1 MDELSNLFG
10 SAEQLWQ
17 YIKIYAAKAG
27 REATRVVLELYYV
40 VKSPHT
46 PALDKTLII
55 AALGYQLL
63 PDDKKLLSR
72 EKYGLLG
79 LLDNGAALALAY
91 NRVKTRVTPQ
101 IEAQVDAILIQWFGS
116 EQPQIDIAP
125 ESPQTSNGNDNFGG
139 IYWEPQPAT
148 SPATSET
155 LISTNRP
162 NTTLGGFSDDEDV
175 VID

>member
-10 SAEQLWQ
+10 GAEQLWQ
-17 YIKIYAAKAG
+17 YIKTYAAKAG

-101 IEAQVDAILIQWFGS
+101 IGAQVDAILNQWFGS
-116 EQPQIDIAP
+116 ERPQIDEPSERPQIPSANNDFGSPYWKPQSATIPDTP
-125 ESPQTSNGNDNFGG
+125 ESP
-139 IYWEPQPAT
+139 I
-148 SPATSET
+148 
-155 LISTNRP
+155 ITNRP
-162 NTTLGGFSDDEDV
+162 NTSLGGYNDDEDV

>member
-17 YIKIYAAKAG
+17 YIKVYATKAG

-46 PALDKTLII
+46 PMLDKTLII

-63 PDDKKLLSR
+63 PDEKKILSR
-72 EKYGLLG
+72 DKYGLLG
-79 LLDNGAALALAY
+79 LLDDGAALVLAY
-91 NRVKTRVTPQ
+91 NRVKIRVTPQ
-101 IEAQVDAILIQWFGS
+101 IEAQVDVILNQWFGV
-116 EQPQIDIAP
+116 EQPQIDEP
-125 ESPQTSNGNDNFGG
+125 SERPQISSDNNDFGG
-139 IYWEPQPAT
+139 NYLGPQPIT
-148 SPATSET
+148 IPVTSESS
-155 LISTNRP
+155 ISTNRP
-162 NTTLGGFSDDEDV
+162 NTLLGGFSDDEDV

>member
-10 SAEQLWQ
+10 GAEQLWQ
-17 YIKIYAAKAG
+17 YIKIYAAEAG
-27 REATRVVLELYYV
+27 REATRVVLESYYV

-72 EKYGLLG
+72 EKYGLWG

-101 IEAQVDAILIQWFGS
+101 IEAQVDAILNQWFSS
-116 EQPQIDIAP
+116 EQPLIDTAP
-125 ESPQTSNGNDNFGG
+125 ERPQISSGNDNFGG
-139 IYWEPQPAT
+139 AYWEPQPT
-148 SPATSET
+148 TTPDTPESP
-155 LISTNRP
+155 IINNRP
-162 NTTLGGFSDDEDV
+162 NTSLGGFSEDEDV

>member
-1 MDELSNLFG
+1 MDELSTLFG
-10 SAEQLWQ
+10 GAEQLWQ

-101 IEAQVDAILIQWFGS
+101 IEAQVDAILNHWFGS
-116 EQPQIDIAP
+116 ERSQIDTTSERPQIPSD
-125 ESPQTSNGNDNFGG
+125 NNDFGG
-139 IYWEPQPAT
+139 NYWEPQPAT
-148 SPATSET
+148 MPVAPEATINPS
-155 LISTNRP
+155 RP
-162 NTTLGGFSDDEDV
+162 NTPLGGFSNDEDV

>member
-10 SAEQLWQ
+10 GAEQLWQ
-17 YIKIYAAKAG
+17 YIKVYAAIAG
-27 REATRVVLELYYV
+27 REATRIVLELYYV

-79 LLDNGAALALAY
+79 LLDNGVTLALAY

-101 IEAQVDAILIQWFGS
+101 IEAQVDAILNQWFGS
-116 EQPQIDIAP
+116 EQPQIDTTS
-125 ESPQTSNGNDNFGG
+125 ERPQIPSGNNDFGG
-139 IYWEPQPAT
+139 NYWDPQPAT
-148 SPATSET
+148 MPVIPESLIINNRANT
-155 LISTNRP
+155 L
-162 NTTLGGFSDDEDV
+162 LGGYRDDEDII
-175 VID
+175 ID

>member
-10 SAEQLWQ
+10 GAEQLWQ

-27 REATRVVLELYYV
+27 REATRIVLELYYV

-46 PALDKTLII
+46 SALDKTLII

-101 IEAQVDAILIQWFGS
+101 IEAQVDAILNQWFCLERSQIDTHS
-116 EQPQIDIAP
+116 EHPQIPSA
-125 ESPQTSNGNDNFGG
+125 NNDFGG
-139 IYWEPQPAT
+139 TYWNPQPAT
-148 SPATSET
+148 VPVTPESP
-155 LISTNRP
+155 IINNRP
-162 NTTLGGFSDDEDV
+162 NTPLGGYGDDEDV

>member
-10 SAEQLWQ
+10 GAEQLWQ
-17 YIKIYAAKAG
+17 YINIYAAKAG

-79 LLDNGAALALAY
+79 LLDNGVTLALAY

-101 IEAQVDAILIQWFGS
+101 SEAQVDAILNQWFGS
-116 EQPQIDIAP
+116 EQPQIDTTS
-125 ESPQTSNGNDNFGG
+125 ERPQIPSGNNDFGG
-139 IYWEPQPAT
+139 NYWDPQPAT
-148 SPATSET
+148 MPVIPESPIINNRANT
-155 LISTNRP
+155 L
-162 NTTLGGFSDDEDV
+162 LGGYRDVEDII
-175 VID
+175 ID

>member
-10 SAEQLWQ
+10 GAEQLWQ

-63 PDDKKLLSR
+63 PDNKKLLSR

-101 IEAQVDAILIQWFGS
+101 IEAQVDAILNQWFGS
-116 EQPQIDIAP
+116 EQPQIDT
-125 ESPQTSNGNDNFGG
+125 TSERPRMPSDNNGFGG
-139 IYWEPQPAT
+139 NYWEPQPAT
-148 SPATSET
+148 IPAAPET
-155 LISTNRP
+155 TISTNRP

>member
-1 MDELSNLFG
+1 M
-10 SAEQLWQ
+10 
-17 YIKIYAAKAG
+17 
-27 REATRVVLELYYV
+27 LELYYV

-101 IEAQVDAILIQWFGS
+101 IEAQVDAILNQWFDS
-116 EQPQIDIAP
+116 ERPQIDEP
-125 ESPQTSNGNDNFGG
+125 SERPQIPSANNDFSGN
-139 IYWEPQPAT
+139 YWEPQPAT
-148 SPATSET
+148 IPAAPEVTINPS
-155 LISTNRP
+155 RP
-162 NTTLGGFSDDEDV
+162 NTPLGGFNDDEDV

>member
-10 SAEQLWQ
+10 GAEQLWQ
-17 YIKIYAAKAG
+17 YIKIYATKAG
-27 REATRVVLELYYV
+27 REATRIVLELYYV

-101 IEAQVDAILIQWFGS
+101 IEAQVDAILNQWFGT
-116 EQPQIDIAP
+116 ERPQIDA
-125 ESPQTSNGNDNFGG
+125 TSNRSQIPNNNDFGG
-139 IYWEPQPAT
+139 NYWEPQPAT
-148 SPATSET
+148 MPTATNVP
-155 LISTNRP
+155 IGYNRP
-162 NTTLGGFSDDEDV
+162 ITPLGGYDDEEDV